1 MIFMSE
7 TKQVSAGSLKPG
19 SYVLV
24 DNVACT
30 VKDIQK
36 GKTGKHGAAKCR
48 IDCIGIISGQRKQ
61 IMCPADENVIVPIIE
76 KKNAQ
81 VLSIQGDMVSVM
93 DTENY
98 ETFDLKI
105 PEEFKN
111 GIKEGGIVNY
121 WIIMDERVI
130 MQTK

>member
-1 MIFMSE
+1 MAE
-7 TKQVSAGSLKPG
+7 TKQVSAGSLKLG

-48 IDCIGIISGQRKQ
+48 IDCVGIITGQKKQ
-61 IMCPADENVIVPIIE
+61 IMCPADENVIVPIIG

-81 VLSIQGDMVSVM
+81 VLSVQGETANVM
-93 DTENY
+93 DMETY

-105 PEEFKN
+105 PEELKDN
-111 GIKEGGIVNY
+111 VKEGGIVNY
-121 WIIMDERVI
+121 WIIMDQKVI
-130 MQTK
+130 MAAK

>member
-1 MIFMSE
+1 MAE

-24 DNVACT
+24 DGVACT

-36 GKTGKHGAAKCR
+36 GKTGKHGSAKCR
-48 IDCIGIISGQRKQ
+48 IDCTGIITGQKKQ

-81 VLSIQGDMVSVM
+81 VLSVQGETANVM
-93 DTENY
+93 DIETY
-98 ETFDLKI
+98 ETFDIKI
-105 PEEFKN
+105 PNELKDN
-111 GIKEGGIVNY
+111 VKEGGIVNY
-121 WIIMDERVI
+121 WIIMDQKVI
-130 MQTK
+130 MAAK

>member
-1 MIFMSE
+1 MAE
-7 TKQVSAGSLKPG
+7 TKQVSAGSLKLG

-61 IMCPADENVIVPIIE
+61 LMCPADENVVVPIIE

-81 VLSIQGDMVSVM
+81 VLSVQGDTANVM
-93 DTENY
+93 DTETY

-105 PEEFKN
+105 PEELKST
-111 GIKEGGIVNY
+111 IKEGGVINY
-121 WIIMDERVI
+121 WIIMDEKV
-130 MQTK
+130 MMTTK